1 MSHSFGVGRHQ
12 VIARSSKCTQ
22 SARRA
27 KSLEFQDAFVG
38 FGADKVFE
46 RAVDNCLLGPQ
57 AGELSRAGIK
67 QSLRS
72 GLVRAMSS
80 AYTNL
85 LNLCI

>member
-1 MSHSFGVGRHQ
+1 
-12 VIARSSKCTQ
+12 
-22 SARRA
+22 
-27 KSLEFQDAFVG
+27 VG